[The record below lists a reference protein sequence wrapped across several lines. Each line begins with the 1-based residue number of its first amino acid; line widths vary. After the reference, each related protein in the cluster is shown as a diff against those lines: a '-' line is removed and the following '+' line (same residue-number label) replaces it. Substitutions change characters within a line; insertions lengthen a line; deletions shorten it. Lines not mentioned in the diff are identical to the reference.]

1 MLYRFR
7 AKLTPD
13 QVLAFYQGHAK
24 SLLVLTEQQLT
35 LRLDLVHFK
44 PFFNYHGLEGYFEL
58 TTTDTGQFL
67 QLKKIN

>member
-1 MLYRFR
+1 
-7 AKLTPD
+7 
-13 QVLAFYQGHAK
+13 
-24 SLLVLTEQQLT
+24 VLTEQQLT

-58 TTTDTGQFL
+58 TTTDSGQFL